1 MAPAA
6 PLSDLSAFRRY
17 GILVTLTAATALV
30 AMTITVANTSL
41 PQIQGSL
48 SATQDQIAL
57 VVTFNLVATAVGTPA
72 TGWLAGRFGRR
83 RVMIVGVS
91 GFTASTLFCGLS
103 ASLGELM
110 AWRIGQGLFGAPLIP
125 LSQAII
131 LASFPQRQHGMV
143 TAVFG
148 LGVCV
153 GPIVALLGGGY
164 LSELYNWRWVF
175 FMMVP
180 GGLACLF
187 GVLYFVR
194 GRDPAAE
201 ARLDWTG
208 FLALS
213 FAIAAFQFMLD
224 RGERNDWFSST
235 EIVLE
240 ATVAAITF
248 WVFLAHVLTADR
260 PFLNPRLLLD
270 RNYAVG
276 LLLTL
281 VFGALNFTPMTLLP
295 PLLQNLQGYPDSVI
309 GFLLSMR
316 GVGTFLGFVVMMF
329 ANRTDPRPWLYVGF
343 GVQAVAGWQMAQ
355 FDINVTTWE
364 VAVSSLLQGVGVG
377 LLWVPLTLI
386 TFRTLNPAF
395 LPEGTAVFH
404 LLRNMGS
411 SVHISLS
418 VALALRM
425 TKVNYAGMTEHV
437 SPYNEAL
444 LYPWTMGAFTTE
456 SARGLATLGREVQRQ
471 AAMIGYID
479 AFYFY
484 AVTAAAALPLILL
497 VRWRP
502 RPRGAGS

>member
-6 PLSDLSAFRRY
+6 SFSELSTLRRY
-17 GILVTLTAATALV
+17 GVLVTLTAATALV
-30 AMTITVANTSL
+30 AMTVTVANTSL

-57 VVTFNLVATAVGTPA
+57 VVTFNLVATAIGTPA
-72 TGWLAGRFGRR
+72 TGWLAARFGRR
-83 RVMIVGVS
+83 RVMIAGVV
-91 GFTASTLFCGLS
+91 GFTLATLLCGLS
-103 ASLGELM
+103 HSLVELM
-110 AWRIGQGLFGAPLIP
+110 VWRIGQGLFGAPLIP
-125 LSQAII
+125 LGQAII

-180 GGLACLF
+180 GGVACLA
-187 GVLYFVR
+187 GVLVFVR
-194 GRDPAAE
+194 GRDPATE

-213 FAIAAFQFMLD
+213 VAIAAFQFMLD
-224 RGERNDWFSST
+224 RGERNDWFAST
-235 EIVLE
+235 EIVVE
-240 ATVAAITF
+240 AVVAAVAF
-248 WVFLAHVLTADR
+248 WIFCAHVLTANR

-281 VFGALNFTPMTLLP
+281 VFGALNFSPMTLLP

-309 GFLLSMR
+309 GFLLAMR
-316 GVGTFLGFVVMMF
+316 GVGTFLGFMVMMF
-329 ANRTDPRPWLYVGF
+329 ANRTDPRPWLYLGF

-364 VAVSSLLQGVGVG
+364 VATSSLLQGLGVG

-386 TFRTLNPAF
+386 TFRTLDPAF

-404 LLRNMGS
+404 LMRNMGS
-411 SVHISLS
+411 SIHISLS

-425 TKVNYAGMTEHV
+425 GKVNYADMTEHV

-444 LYPWTMGAFTTE
+444 LYPWVMGGFSTE

-484 AVTAAAALPLILL
+484 AATAVVALPLILL
-497 VRWRP
+497 VRWRKQ
-502 RPRGAGS
+502 RPGGA

>member
-1 MAPAA
+1 MARAGS
-6 PLSDLSAFRRY
+6 LSELSSLQRY
-17 GILVTLTAATALV
+17 GVLVTLTAATALV
-30 AMTITVANTSL
+30 AMTVTVANTSL

-57 VVTFNLVATAVGTPA
+57 VVTFNLVAMAVGTPA
-72 TGWLAGRFGRR
+72 TGWLAARFGRR
-83 RVMIVGVS
+83 RVMTAGVV
-91 GFTASTLFCGLS
+91 GFTLSTLLCGLS
-103 ASLGELM
+103 HSLPGLM
-110 AWRIGQGLFGAPLIP
+110 IFRIGQGLFGAPLIP
-125 LSQAII
+125 LGQAIL

-180 GGLACLF
+180 GGVVCLA
-187 GVLYFVR
+187 GVLVFVR
-194 GRDPAAE
+194 SGAPAAE
-201 ARLDWTG
+201 VRLDWTG

-213 FAIAAFQFMLD
+213 LAIAAFQFMLD
-224 RGERNDWFSST
+224 RGERNEWFAST

-240 ATVAAITF
+240 ATLAAVAF
-248 WVFLAHVLTADR
+248 WVFCIHVLTAER

-281 VFGALNFTPMTLLP
+281 VFGALNFSPMTLLP

-316 GVGTFLGFVVMMF
+316 GLGTFLGFMVMMF
-329 ANRTDPRPWLYVGF
+329 ANKTDPRPWLYLGF
-343 GVQAVAGWQMAQ
+343 GVQAIAGWQMAQ

-364 VAVSSLLQGVGVG
+364 VATSSLLQGLGVG

-386 TFRTLNPAF
+386 SFRTLNPAF

-404 LLRNMGS
+404 LIRNMGS
-411 SVHISLS
+411 SIHISLS

-425 TKVNYAGMTEHV
+425 GKVNYAGMTEHV

-444 LYPWTMGAFTTE
+444 LYPWVMGAFTTE
-456 SARGLATLGREVQRQ
+456 GPRGLATLGREMQRQ

-484 AVTAAAALPLILL
+484 AATAAAALPLILL
-497 VRWRP
+497 VRWRK
-502 RPRGAGS
+502 AQSAAA